1 MKKVQRQAASLRHQV
16 QDALR
21 SEIVAGHFK
30 PGERLVEQQLCA
42 ELEVSRTSIR
52 EALRQ
57 LEAEGL
63 VEQVP
68 HRGSVVATVSK
79 ADALQIYEVRGSL
92 EVLAVRNFI
101 RHATRQDIDELRGVL
116 SELAGESDSQY
127 LDGSELLA
135 LKKRFYQVLL
145 DIEQSRVL
153 RGLLEIM
160 NNRVSLLRA
169 LSMGREGRAVH
180 TIAELGDIVSCIE
193 SRDEAGAAVATVTHV
208 ENALHNVLALLDEMP
223 NESVGDQ

>member
-21 SEIVAGHFK
+21 NEIVNGHFK
-30 PGERLVEQQLCA
+30 PGERLVEQQLCT

-79 ADALQIYEVRGSL
+79 DDALQIYDVRGML

-101 RHATRQDIDELRGVL
+101 HHATPEDVSDLREVL
-116 SELAGESDSQY
+116 SELAEESSSRH

-135 LKKRFYQVLL
+135 LKQRFYRVLL
-145 DIEQSRVL
+145 DIEQSRVV
-153 RGLLEIM
+153 RDLLQIM
-160 NNRVSLLRA
+160 NNRISLLRA
-169 LSMGREGRAVH
+169 LSMSREGRAPH
-180 TIAELGDIVSCIE
+180 TIDELSDIVQCIE
-193 SRDEAGAAVATVTHV
+193 RRDEEAAATATMTHV
-208 ENALHNVLALLDEMP
+208 TNALHNVLELLDETASRSAA
-223 NESVGDQ
+223 ER